1 MAEIAPFDT
10 AVIEGVAQ
18 AVADVYTGSEIT
30 GLLAE
35 SGARKTDPGPDHT
48 KWRRIA
54 HAISKRQVE
63 HQSGQ
68 VVVNLVV
75 AAAKPARWATKD
87 GTFEDFARA
96 VNVPLAFAGLEVR
109 DDGLVRR
116 RMTAKTVAD
125 VAQLTRRMRG
135 ELERRGG
142 HAEVFKYCTEE
153 LLAEDCFGAV
163 FEGIKGL
170 AARIRSM
177 ASTDEDGSALIDT
190 VFLGSTPIVLFN
202 RCETV
207 TEKSEQTGLASIL
220 KGLFSAFRNPAAHEP
235 RILWHISEE
244 DAIDLL
250 TTVSLLHRRLDRA
263 TVNKP

>member
-1 MAEIAPFDT
+1 MAEIAPFEL

-18 AVADVYTGSEIT
+18 AVGDAYTGSKIT

-35 SGARKTDPGPDHT
+35 AGAKNADPGPQHT

-54 HAISKRQVE
+54 HAVSKRQVE
-63 HQSGQ
+63 RQSGA
-68 VVVNLVV
+68 VVVNLVA
-75 AAAKPARWATKD
+75 AAAKPARWATEPA
-87 GTFEDFARA
+87 GFEEFTRA

-125 VAQLTRRMRG
+125 VAQLTRRMRS

-142 HAEVFKYCTEE
+142 HSEVFKYCTEE
-153 LLAEDCFGAV
+153 LLAEDCFGSV

-170 AARIRSM
+170 ATRIRSM
-177 ASTDEDGSALIDT
+177 ASTDEDGSALIDA
-190 VFLGSTPIVLFN
+190 VFLGSAPIILFN
-202 RCETV
+202 RGETV
-207 TEKSEQTGLASIL
+207 TEKSEQSGLANIM

-263 TVNKP
+263 TVQRP